1 MKKVLLLM
9 TAVMAVSLTS
19 VQAQKK
25 AKDAEKAQ
33 KEMQTAALIDRI
45 VPAKNFQF
53 VPYEFMTTNGGLTQI
68 NTYEASRVRPDSFS
82 VKMNSCP
89 DVETNRYDWSAE
101 KKKDVWNV
109 KIKAIAADGSQL
121 SFDFAI
127 NSKTGMAT
135 LRLRSNK
142 GLAGGTASSITYRG
156 NIREY

>member
-1 MKKVLLLM
+1 M

-53 VPYEFMTTNGGLTQI
+53 VAYEMMTTNGGITQLTGYHAARI
-68 NTYEASRVRPDSFS
+68 RPDSFS
-82 VKMNSCP
+82 VKIDSCP
-89 DVETNRYDWSAE
+89 EVETNRYDWSAE
-101 KKKDVWNV
+101 KKKDVWTV
-109 KIKAIAADGSQL
+109 KMKAIAADGAQL

-127 NSKTGMAT
+127 NSKTGTTT

-156 NIREY
+156 DIREY